1 MENGSRQD
9 EGGKWKKS
17 SRRQFLRRSGA
28 VAVAVGSLGPSVDGA
43 DIDDISPA
51 GSAPERAFGQGLKYA
66 GSRRSQCL

>member
-1 MENGSRQD
+1 ME
-9 EGGKWKKS
+9 EI

-51 GSAPERAFGQGLKYA
+51 GSAPERAFG
-66 GSRRSQCL
+66 